1 MHDNYGSKLDSHL
14 CIGHWV
20 GFDKVSDRHQVY
32 WPDKLTVSVEH
43 SIKFDNDW
51 VMVP

>member
-1 MHDNYGSKLDSHL
+1 VEHYNGHSH
-14 CIGHWV
+14 IGRWV
-20 GFDKVSDRHQVY
+20 GFDKISSRHWVY
-32 WPDKLTVSVEH
+32 WPDKLTMSVEH